1 MLPTLSSDWSMQ
13 LYFLRPSMGEFFSQC
28 KSRKKENSKSF
39 KHILEDKYEVRNI
52 EVQISKPFTQDL
64 QALGPIKFHEIATLC
79 LFCTIVII
87 WFFRSVVNIK
97 YIYFAYFYPTFLF
110 LKLDLSVR
118 KPGFMPGC
126 TICILYTLYTVH
138 SVLFRKPGFMPGWTS
153 LFNWSSIDGSDIGIA
168 TGTPTL
174 LIVVLFFI
182 IPADIVNDPK

>member
-1 MLPTLSSDWSMQ
+1 MQ

-87 WFFRSVVNIK
+87 WFFRSAVNIK
-97 YIYFAYFYPTFLF
+97 YLLCLF
-110 LKLDLSVR
+110 LSH
-118 KPGFMPGC
+118 F
-126 TICILYTLYTVH
+126 
-138 SVLFRKPGFMPGWTS
+138 
-153 LFNWSSIDGSDIGIA
+153 
-168 TGTPTL
+168 
-174 LIVVLFFI
+174 LIFK
-182 IPADIVNDPK
+182 A

>member
-28 KSRKKENSKSF
+28 KSRNRENSKSF

-118 KPGFMPGC
+118 KPGFMPG
-126 TICILYTLYTVH
+126 
-138 SVLFRKPGFMPGWTS
+138 WTS